1 MLMKYPTM
9 FKRLKH
15 RIRKYLISTLR
26 PGQSYKELLALI
38 GRAEAIRSDEQ
49 RHMLEGIIELH
60 DTRVREVMIPRSEI
74 KAIDVSMPLSAVAK
88 VISESRVTRLPVI
101 DHDLDHI
108 LGVIHIWDLV
118 DDQTHQAESTIKTL
132 MRPTLTVSELEYIPG
147 LLTEMRDS
155 KNHIAVVLDEYGGT
169 AGLVTLSDLLE
180 EIVGSMDEGEKQDSS
195 EYMHGEHGLE
205 VQARMHVEGLED
217 LLDCKLPRGDFD
229 TVGGLII
236 TELGRI
242 PVRGERILVG
252 GLDIHIQEADPRR
265 VVRILIKLLPCS
277 Q

>member
-1 MLMKYPTM
+1 M
-9 FKRLKH
+9 FKRLQH
-15 RIRKYLISTLR
+15 RIRQYFIYTLR
-26 PGQSYKELLALI
+26 PGQNFKELLSVI
-38 GRAEAIRSDEQ
+38 GRAEAIHSDEQ
-49 RHMLEGIIELH
+49 RRMLEGIIEFH

-74 KAIDVSMPLSAVAK
+74 KAVDISMPLSSAAK
-88 VISESRVTRLPVI
+88 VIAESGVTRLPVM

-118 DDQTHQAESTIKTL
+118 HAQTHQVDSHIKAL
-132 MRPTLTVSELEYIPG
+132 MRPALSVSELEYIPG

-155 KNHIAVVLDEYGGT
+155 KNHIAIVLDEYGGT

-180 EIVGSMDEGEKQDSS
+180 EIVGSMDEGKTQETL
-195 EYMHGEHGLE
+195 EYTRGEHGLE
-205 VQARMHVEGLED
+205 VQARMHVEDLED
-217 LLDCKLPRGDFD
+217 VLKISLPKGDFD

-265 VVRILIKLLPCS
+265 VIRILIKSLPDS
-277 Q
+277 K

>member
-1 MLMKYPTM
+1 MKYPTM
-9 FKRLKH
+9 FKRFQH
-15 RIRKYLISTLR
+15 RIRQYLLNSLR
-26 PGQSYKELLALI
+26 PGQTHQELLSVI
-38 GRAEAIRSDEQ
+38 GRAEVIHSDEQ
-49 RHMLEGIIELH
+49 RHMLEGIVEFH

-74 KAIDVSMPLSAVAK
+74 KAIDVSVPLSSASKIIA
-88 VISESRVTRLPVI
+88 ESGVTRLPVM

-118 DDQTHQAESTIKTL
+118 HAQTHQVDSSIKAL
-132 MRPTLTVSELEYIPG
+132 MRPPITVSELEYIPG

-155 KNHIAVVLDEYGGT
+155 KNHIAMVLDEYGGT

-180 EIVGSMDEGEKQDSS
+180 EIVGSMDEGEKKDSI
-195 EYMHGEHGLE
+195 EYTRGEHGLE
-205 VQARMHVEGLED
+205 VQSRMHVEDLED
-217 LLDCKLPRGDFD
+217 LLNITLPDGDFD

-265 VVRILIKLLPCS
+265 VIRVLIKSYPDS
-277 Q
+277 K

>member
-1 MLMKYPTM
+1 MNYPTM
-9 FKRLKH
+9 FKRFQY
-15 RIRKYLISTLR
+15 RIRQYLLNSLR
-26 PGQSYKELLALI
+26 PGQTHQELLSVI

-49 RHMLEGIIELH
+49 RHMLEGIVEFH

-74 KAIDVSMPLSAVAK
+74 KAIDISVPLSSASKIIA
-88 VISESRVTRLPVI
+88 ESGVTRLPVM

-118 DDQTHQAESTIKTL
+118 HAQTHQVESSIKAL
-132 MRPTLTVSELEYIPG
+132 MRPTLTVSELEYISG

-155 KNHIAVVLDEYGGT
+155 KNHIAMVLDEYGGT

-180 EIVGSMDEGEKQDSS
+180 EIVGSMDEGENQDSI
-195 EYMHGEHGLE
+195 EYTRGEHGLE
-205 VQARMHVEGLED
+205 VQARMHVEDLED
-217 LLDCKLPRGDFD
+217 LLSITLPNGDFD

-252 GLDIHIQEADPRR
+252 GLDIHVQEADPRR
-265 VVRILIKLLPCS
+265 VIRILIKS
-277 Q
+277 QPDSK

>member
-1 MLMKYPTM
+1 MKYPTM
-9 FKRLKH
+9 FKRFQN
-15 RIRKYLISTLR
+15 RIRQYLLNSLR
-26 PGQSYKELLALI
+26 PGQTHQELLSVI
-38 GRAEAIRSDEQ
+38 GRAEAIHSDEQ
-49 RHMLEGIIELH
+49 RHMLEGIVEFH

-74 KAIDVSMPLSAVAK
+74 KAIDVSVPLGSASKIIA
-88 VISESRVTRLPVI
+88 ESGVTRLPVM
-101 DHDLDHI
+101 DHNLDHI

-118 DDQTHQAESTIKTL
+118 HAQTHQVESNIKAL
-132 MRPTLTVSELEYIPG
+132 MRPPLTVSELEYIPG

-155 KNHIAVVLDEYGGT
+155 KNHIAMVLDEYGGT

-180 EIVGSMDEGEKQDSS
+180 EIVGSMDEGENQDSI
-195 EYMHGEHGLE
+195 EYTRGEHGLE
-205 VQARMHVEGLED
+205 VQARMHVEDLED
-217 LLDCKLPRGDFD
+217 LLNITLPDGDFD

-265 VVRILIKLLPCS
+265 VIRVLIKSYPDS
-277 Q
+277 E

>member
-1 MLMKYPTM
+1 MKYPTM
-9 FKRLKH
+9 LKRLQQ
-15 RIRKYLISTLR
+15 RIRQYFICTLR
-26 PGQSYKELLALI
+26 PGQNYKELLAVI
-38 GRAEAIRSDEQ
+38 GRAEAIHSDEQ
-49 RHMLEGIIELH
+49 RRMLEGIIEFH

-74 KAIDVSMPLSAVAK
+74 KAIDVSMPLSSAAK
-88 VISESRVTRLPVI
+88 VIAESGVTRLPVM

-118 DDQTHQAESTIKTL
+118 HAQAQQSDSNIKAL
-132 MRPTLTVSELEYIPG
+132 MRPALTVSELEYIPG

-155 KNHIAVVLDEYGGT
+155 KNHIAMVLDEYGGT

-180 EIVGSMDEGEKQDSS
+180 EIVGSMDEGKTQESI
-195 EYMHGEHGLE
+195 EYTRGEHGLE
-205 VQARMHVEGLED
+205 VQARMHVED
-217 LLDCKLPRGDFD
+217 LGDVLSVSLPKGDFD

-265 VVRILIKLLPCS
+265 VIRILIKEPLNKS
-277 Q
+277 

>member
-1 MLMKYPTM
+1 MNYPTM
-9 FKRLKH
+9 FKRFQH
-15 RIRKYLISTLR
+15 RIRQYLLNSLR
-26 PGQSYKELLALI
+26 PGQTHQELLSVI

-49 RHMLEGIIELH
+49 RHMLEGIVEFH

-74 KAIDVSMPLSAVAK
+74 KAIDISVPLSSASKIIA
-88 VISESRVTRLPVI
+88 ESGVTRLPVM

-118 DDQTHQAESTIKTL
+118 HAQTHQVESSIKAL

-155 KNHIAVVLDEYGGT
+155 KNHIAMVLDEYGGT

-180 EIVGSMDEGEKQDSS
+180 EIVGSMDEGENQDSI
-195 EYMHGEHGLE
+195 EYTRGEHGLE
-205 VQARMHVEGLED
+205 VQARMHVEDLED
-217 LLDCKLPRGDFD
+217 VLSVTLPKGDFD

-252 GLDIHIQEADPRR
+252 GLDIHVQEADPRR
-265 VVRILIKLLPCS
+265 VIRILIKS
-277 Q
+277 QPNSK